1 MLLRRV
7 AGMTVALACC
17 RACLPGVAAEN
28 TPFETFIFLV
38 ILALAGL
45 ALVLWVILADV
56 VIAALYVFA
65 VDDTVGEPSDRAVFE
80 LAFR

>member
-1 MLLRRV
+1 MEQTQKMTQDHTARLRKG
-7 AGMTVALACC
+7 A
-17 RACLPGVAAEN
+17 
-28 TPFETFIFLV
+28 F
-38 ILALAGL
+38 
-45 ALVLWVILADV
+45 VLIA